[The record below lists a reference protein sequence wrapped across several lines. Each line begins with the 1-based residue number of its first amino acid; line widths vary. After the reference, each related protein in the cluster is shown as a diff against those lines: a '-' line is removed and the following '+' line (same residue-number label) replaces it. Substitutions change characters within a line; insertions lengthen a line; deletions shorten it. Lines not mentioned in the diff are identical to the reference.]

1 METNDRTKGI
11 HRHPTQPFGAVRG
24 VTSRQTHHVLEE
36 PCMTPIRP
44 SRLRPSRLLTSRLG
58 IVAAATIGFAVG
70 AVGFAAAQPD
80 DASPEVM
87 APPASTDDGPTTS
100 VDDGPTVTS
109 GSTVTTVDDGPVT
122 TVNDDGPV
130 TTVGDDGPVTTVD
143 DDGPTTSVDDGPTVT
158 SGTTV
163 TTVGDGPVTSV
174 DDDGPVTSVDDDGP
188 TTSVDDGPTVTSGT
202 TVTTVDDGPVTSVDD
217 GPVTSVDDGPTT
229 SVASALPEPF
239 TTSYSSSGGSIGVT
253 WSGTA
258 FTLNSVTPAAGFR
271 AEIEHQSWDRV
282 RVDFE
287 GADDDARIEVRIN
300 DGRLQFRVD

>member
-1 METNDRTKGI
+1 
-11 HRHPTQPFGAVRG
+11 
-24 VTSRQTHHVLEE
+24 
-36 PCMTPIRP
+36 MTPI
-44 SRLRPSRLLTSRLG
+44 RPSRLLTSRLG
-58 IVAAATIGFAVG
+58 TVAAATIGFAVG

-80 DASPEVM
+80 DAPPEAV
-87 APPASTDDGPTTS
+87 ATPATTDDGPTTSVDDGPTTS

-109 GSTVTTVDDGPVT
+109 ATTVTTV
-122 TVNDDGPV
+122 
-130 TTVGDDGPVTTVD
+130 

-163 TTVGDGPVTSV
+163 TTV
-174 DDDGPVTSVDDDGP
+174 DDGPVTSVDGGPTVTSGTSVTTVDDGP

-217 GPVTSVDDGPTT
+217 GPVTTVGDAPTT

-239 TTSYSSSGGSIGVT
+239 TTTYSSSGGSIGIT

-258 FTLNSVTPAAGFR
+258 FTLDSVSPGAGFR

-300 DGRLQFRVD
+300 DGRLEFRAD

>member
-80 DASPEVM
+80 DSSPEVM
-87 APPASTDDGPTTS
+87 APPAST
-100 VDDGPTVTS
+100 
-109 GSTVTTVDDGPVT
+109 DDGPVT

-163 TTVGDGPVTSV
+163 TTVGDGPVTTV

>member
-122 TVNDDGPV
+122 
-130 TTVGDDGPVTTVD
+130 
-143 DDGPTTSVDDGPTVT
+143 
-158 SGTTV
+158 
-163 TTVGDGPVTSV
+163 
-174 DDDGPVTSVDDDGP
+174 
-188 TTSVDDGPTVTSGT
+188 
-202 TVTTVDDGPVTSVDD
+202 
-217 GPVTSVDDGPTT
+217 SVDDGPTT

-300 DGRLQFRVD
+300 DG

>member
-1 METNDRTKGI
+1 
-11 HRHPTQPFGAVRG
+11 
-24 VTSRQTHHVLEE
+24 
-36 PCMTPIRP
+36 MTPIRP

-80 DASPEVM
+80 DTSPEVM

-163 TTVGDGPVTSV
+163 TT
-174 DDDGPVTSVDDDGP
+174 
-188 TTSVDDGPTVTSGT
+188 
-202 TVTTVDDGPVTSVDD
+202 VDD